1 MFKKLNNSMETVEM
15 EIMKRKQVAYLK
27 LQSKIKWIKI
37 KNITQGDIIEL
48 QEERVIESRDE

>member
-15 EIMKRKQVAYLK
+15 GIMKRKQVAFLK
-27 LQSKIKWIKI
+27 LQSTIKWIKI

-48 QEERVIESRDE
+48 QEERIIVSRDE